1 MTAKLFFSLHR
12 GVVHCIGDFEGEDK
26 DGHPV
31 KATVRMEVQPGEDL
45 YGLSFDQL
53 ASVGGGVI
61 EFVEP
66 DLHARIVTLEEARQ
80 RDIILF

>member
-1 MTAKLFFSLHR
+1 MTAKLFFSMHDD

-45 YGLSFDQL
+45 YGITYEAL
-53 ASVGGGVI
+53 AAEGGGVI

-66 DLHARIVTLEEARQ
+66 DRHARIVKRIA
-80 RDIILF
+80 